1 MNVTRGLDTGRY
13 MSNYAGQDNGT
24 LRVTIREAAT
34 RLGVTE
40 AAIRKRIQRGSL
52 NKERGEDGRVYVCLD
67 MSRDMS
73 NPESQVDHEPL
84 VEELRD
90 RVRFLERE
98 LDRRSIEAERYQ
110 QIVAGLAT
118 ANVNL
123 TDRLKELE
131 APVPEPASSQTHEE
145 VAGGPSPSGEEG
157 GRVHAPADREPQSR
171 SEGVKKPW
179 YKRWFT

>member
-1 MNVTRGLDTGRY
+1 
-13 MSNYAGQDNGT
+13 MSEYAGQDNGT
-24 LRVTIREAAT
+24 LRVTIREAAS

-52 NKERGEDGRVYVCLD
+52 DKEMGEDGRVYVYLDLYQD
-67 MSRDMS
+67 MSH
-73 NPESQVDHEPL
+73 PESRVDHEAL

-118 ANVNL
+118 ANANL

-131 APVPEPASSQTHEE
+131 APPREPAAPQEQRGSSESAAEGPERAAEPRSSTGI
-145 VAGGPSPSGEEG
+145 GGPQQGTEG
-157 GRVHAPADREPQSR
+157 RKE
-171 SEGVKKPW
+171 PW
-179 YKRWFT
+179 YRRWFG